1 MMDKTK
7 NIYTLIILGLSVVIL
22 CGIFFMVFHLGG
34 LEKSSEHDSIA
45 IDRLHEIN
53 EKYIDQ
59 MDSNLM
65 VVTQTKAALDS
76 FMVQDQQQFLLEQER
91 IDKAQKIVSRIPR
104 MSNDSLKTLYVNSWN
119 YLLNEY
125 RTGRLRPAN

>member
-91 IDKAQKIVSRIPR
+91 IDKAQKIVSRIPK

-125 RTGRLRPAN
+125 RSGRLRPAN

>member
-1 MMDKTK
+1 MDKTK

-22 CGIFFMVFHLGG
+22 CGIFFMVFHLGSI
-34 LEKSSEHDSIA
+34 EKSSEHESIA
-45 IDRLHEIN
+45 IDRLHQIN
-53 EKYIDQ
+53 EKYIAQ
-59 MDSNLM
+59 MDSNL
-65 VVTQTKAALDS
+65 VIVTQTKAALDS
-76 FMVQDQQQFLLEQER
+76 FMVQDQQQFIIEQDR
-91 IDKAQKIVSRIPR
+91 IAKAQKIVSRIPH

>member
-1 MMDKTK
+1 MDKTK

-22 CGIFFMVFHLGG
+22 CGIFFMVFHLGSI
-34 LEKSSEHDSIA
+34 EKSSEHESIA
-45 IDRLHEIN
+45 IDRLHQIN
-53 EKYIDQ
+53 EKYVAQ
-59 MDSNLM
+59 MDSNL
-65 VVTQTKAALDS
+65 VIVTQTKAALDS
-76 FMVQDQQQFLLEQER
+76 FMVQDQQQFIIEQDR
-91 IDKAQKIVSRIPR
+91 ITKAQKIVSRIPH

>member
-1 MMDKTK
+1 MDKTK

-65 VVTQTKAALDS
+65 VVTATKAALDS

-125 RTGRLRPAN
+125 RSGRLRPAN

>member
-1 MMDKTK
+1 MDKTK

-65 VVTQTKAALDS
+65 VVTATKAALDS

-91 IDKAQKIVSRIPR
+91 IDKAQKIVSRIPK

-125 RTGRLRPAN
+125 RSGRLRPAN

>member
-1 MMDKTK
+1 MDKTK

-65 VVTQTKAALDS
+65 VVTATKAALDS

>member
-53 EKYIDQ
+53 EKYINQ

-65 VVTQTKAALDS
+65 VVTATKAALDS

-91 IDKAQKIVSRIPR
+91 IDKAQKIVSRIPK

-125 RTGRLRPAN
+125 RSGRLRPAN

>member
-53 EKYIDQ
+53 EKYIEQ

-91 IDKAQKIVSRIPR
+91 IDKAQKIVSRIPK

-125 RTGRLRPAN
+125 RSGRLRPAN

>member
-34 LEKSSEHDSIA
+34 IEKSSEHDSIA

-91 IDKAQKIVSRIPR
+91 IDKAQKIVSRIPHLPD
-104 MSNDSLKTLYVNSWN
+104 DSLKSLYVSSWN

-125 RTGRLRPAN
+125 RNGRLRPAQ

>member
-53 EKYIDQ
+53 EKYIEQ

-65 VVTQTKAALDS
+65 VVTATKAALDS

-91 IDKAQKIVSRIPR
+91 IDKAQKIVSRIPK

-125 RTGRLRPAN
+125 RSGRLRPAN

>member
-65 VVTQTKAALDS
+65 VVTATKAALDS

-91 IDKAQKIVSRIPR
+91 IDKAQKIVSRIPK

-125 RTGRLRPAN
+125 RSGRLRPAN

>member
-7 NIYTLIILGLSVVIL
+7 NIYTLIILALCVVIL
-22 CGIFFMVFHLGG
+22 FGVFFMVFRMGILHT
-34 LEKSSEHDSIA
+34 SSEHEAVA
-45 IDRLHEIN
+45 IERLHEIN
-53 EKYIDQ
+53 EKYIAQ
-59 MDSNLM
+59 MDSNLII
-65 VVTQTKAALDS
+65 VTQTKAALDS
-76 FMVQDQQQFLLEQER
+76 FMVQDEQQFLIEQER
-91 IDKAQKIVSRIPR
+91 IEKAQKIVSRIPR

>member
-1 MMDKTK
+1 MDKTK

-53 EKYIDQ
+53 EKYIEQ

-91 IDKAQKIVSRIPR
+91 IEKAQKIVSRIPK

-125 RTGRLRPAN
+125 RSGRLRPAN

>member
-1 MMDKTK
+1 MDKTK

-22 CGIFFMVFHLGG
+22 CGIFFMVFHLGSI
-34 LEKSSEHDSIA
+34 EKSSEHESIA
-45 IDRLHEIN
+45 IDRLHQIN
-53 EKYIDQ
+53 EKYIAQ
-59 MDSNLM
+59 MDSNL
-65 VVTQTKAALDS
+65 VIVTQTKAALDS
-76 FMVQDQQQFLLEQER
+76 FMVQDQQQFIIEQDR
-91 IDKAQKIVSRIPR
+91 ITKAQKIVSRIPH